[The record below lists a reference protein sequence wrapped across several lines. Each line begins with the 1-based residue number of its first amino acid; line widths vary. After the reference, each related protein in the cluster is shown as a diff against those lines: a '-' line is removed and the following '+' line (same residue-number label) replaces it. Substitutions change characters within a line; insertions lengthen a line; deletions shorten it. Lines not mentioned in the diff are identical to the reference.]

1 MDNTKM
7 KYVSA
12 NRMVED
18 GRVKNYDVSLG
29 GRIGLV
35 SFERLCK

>member
-1 MDNTKM
+1 MNNTKM

-18 GRVKNYDVSLG
+18 GRVKNYNVSLG
-29 GRIGLV
+29 ERIGLI
-35 SFERLCK
+35 SFEGLCK